1 MGLLIT
7 STALFQNSIDV
18 KFVVKLRDEWWVMR
32 SWDSKVML
40 WSEDSDEC
48 ILEKCLHIKCVL
60 DEDDEVIYQIQIV
73 MQWET
78 TKMPNM
84 Q

>member
-32 SWDSKVML
+32 DALLGLKSNGMIWRLGMNV
-40 WSEDSDEC
+40 
-48 ILEKCLHIKCVL
+48 
-60 DEDDEVIYQIQIV
+60 Y
-73 MQWET
+73 
-78 TKMPNM
+78 
-84 Q
+84 